1 VSVNDRI
8 PANVFLNRNFLL
20 LWAAYGIAAIGD
32 NMNDTGQLALVN
44 ALETE
49 KSVRLMALM
58 MFGLMLPFLILG
70 PVAGWAAD
78 RISRQLTMISADVIR
93 GVIVLNFA
101 TIIPWLLGIGFGDYT
116 VMSTQIMLGMLGAFF
131 SPARQAMLPTLVRHD
146 QLVTANGMIGAIAP
160 IGAVIGFLIGGIIVD
175 QAGPVWNFRI
185 NAVTF
190 LSSATLIAF
199 IIVPRGV
206 HQVGAAGESMLAP
219 LLEGF
224 AYVRSHRRVLS
235 LIAILSVFWGAAG
248 VVYACVPAIVTKLV
262 SDKYTDVGTYRA
274 LTAMGMIPG
283 AVLMSLLGKH
293 LGIKVPLVGGLL
305 FAGLWLIV
313 LALTFWIELGATLA
327 AICLVGVGLAGA
339 MLLIT
344 TNASVQRFVPNT
356 RRGRVFGISDMM
368 TMGAMVSATGFLGL
382 PNWEQL
388 DRYVPLILLVTA
400 GVMLIAGGLALSSY
414 RRNDPYGLRLSLSW
428 WVVEVYARFWCKLKR
443 VGHCTLP
450 REGPVILA
458 ANHTS
463 GVDSLAIYASQ
474 RVRQLRFLVADKYY
488 NQTVANWF
496 MRLAG
501 CIPISLTNPRK
512 QAVTDAIEA
521 LKAGDCVAIFPQGT
535 YVEIEET
542 DPPAK
547 PGIGLIA
554 LRSRATVIPC
564 HISGTTY
571 HFNPFRSLWLRH
583 DVRVKYGQPLKFERQ
598 AGPIAPQ
605 ARAVAEEIMA
615 AIRKL
620 APDPESD

>member
-293 LGIKVPLVGGLL
+293 LGIKVPLVGRSALCRVMADR
-305 FAGLWLIV
+305 AGPDILDRVGGDSGGNLPRRCRAGRSDAADYDQRQCA
-313 LALTFWIELGATLA
+313 ALRSQYPPRARLRHLGHDDHGGNGQRDWIPRPAELGAARPIRA
-327 AICLVGVGLAGA
+327 ADPAGYGWCDVDRRWARTQLVP
-339 MLLIT
+339 
-344 TNASVQRFVPNT
+344 S
-356 RRGRVFGISDMM
+356 
-368 TMGAMVSATGFLGL
+368 
-382 PNWEQL
+382 E
-388 DRYVPLILLVTA
+388 
-400 GVMLIAGGLALSSY
+400 
-414 RRNDPYGLRLSLSW
+414 
-428 WVVEVYARFWCKLKR
+428 
-443 VGHCTLP
+443 
-450 REGPVILA
+450 
-458 ANHTS
+458 
-463 GVDSLAIYASQ
+463 
-474 RVRQLRFLVADKYY
+474 
-488 NQTVANWF
+488 
-496 MRLAG
+496 
-501 CIPISLTNPRK
+501 
-512 QAVTDAIEA
+512 
-521 LKAGDCVAIFPQGT
+521 
-535 YVEIEET
+535 
-542 DPPAK
+542 
-547 PGIGLIA
+547 
-554 LRSRATVIPC
+554 
-564 HISGTTY
+564 
-571 HFNPFRSLWLRH
+571 RSLWAAALTILVGGRGLR
-583 DVRVKYGQPLKFERQ
+583 PLLVQ
-598 AGPIAPQ
+598 A
-605 ARAVAEEIMA
+605 
-615 AIRKL
+615 
-620 APDPESD
+620 